1 MMRRC
6 AGFVSL
12 LALLTP
18 AFAQHGSPVHVRTER
33 IVAIVP
39 MIGAGTWDDP
49 KRPMFVPGRGE
60 ARSATPGITS
70 FRYQVSD
77 DARFAIVEFQ
87 APSRREL
94 KAILESTASG
104 VKALDPTRLTKAQ
117 AEAEL
122 KLVKR
127 DFDLDRFLGGRP

>member
-6 AGFVSL
+6 SGFMSL
-12 LALLTP
+12 LAFLTP
-18 AFAQHGSPVHVRTER
+18 TFAQHDSAVHARKER

-39 MIGAGTWDDP
+39 MVGAGTWDDP
-49 KRPMFVPGRGE
+49 KRPMFVPGRQE
-60 ARSATPGITS
+60 ARGATPGITA

-77 DARFAIVEFQ
+77 DGRFAIVEFQ

-122 KLVKR
+122 KLLKR
-127 DFDLDRFLGGRP
+127 DFDLDRFLGGRQ